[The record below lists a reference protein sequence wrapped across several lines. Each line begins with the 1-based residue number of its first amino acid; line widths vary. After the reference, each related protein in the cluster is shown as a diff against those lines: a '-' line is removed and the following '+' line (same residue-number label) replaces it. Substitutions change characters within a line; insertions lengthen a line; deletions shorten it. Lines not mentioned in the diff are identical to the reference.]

1 MKTEVLEAKDLSVTT
16 DGQAMIDKARKDKV
30 EIVWDRYQAQAKH
43 CTFCETGLSCRICM
57 MGPCRIN
64 PKDPNGKK
72 GVCGADADIIVARNF
87 LRMIA
92 AGAASHSDHGRDLI
106 EVLKSVGE
114 GKASGYSIREPEKL
128 RSLAEEY
135 GIDCKGKDD
144 LNIAR
149 NLAYLMEEDFGTRK
163 DSIMMTKRAPAAR
176 LEIWR
181 KLGVIPRGIDR
192 ETSES
197 LHRTHM
203 GVDNDW
209 VSLLLQG
216 ARNAL
221 ADGWGGS
228 MIGTDLSDII
238 FGIPTPR
245 ESEVN
250 LGVLKHDEVNIILH
264 GHNPVVSEMIF
275 NAAQNPRLL
284 SLAKEH
290 GAAGINLAGVC
301 CTGNEVLMRK
311 GIPMAGN
318 HLMTELAL
326 VTGAVEALIVDYQC
340 VMPSLGKVAQCYHT
354 KMFSTSSKAKFPG
367 AEHVE
372 ITPENALE
380 KAEYLVETAIKN
392 FQNRIK
398 DRVLIPE
405 KPVKQMTGFSIEAI
419 VKALGGS
426 VAPLID
432 AIKSGKIR
440 GAVGVVG
447 CNNPRI
453 KQDSAHRVIVRKLIA
468 NDILVVDTGCVSV
481 ATAKDGLKT
490 PEAAQLAGP
499 GLKEICIA
507 LGVPPVLHMGSC
519 VDNSRIMVLASA
531 LANYL
536 GTDISDLPIAASAP
550 EWYSEKAVT
559 IALYAVASGITT
571 FLGPTPPI
579 KGSQNIVDMALN
591 GLENVF
597 GAHFVVEAD
606 PEKAADLIIN
616 HIESKRAKLGL
627 DSRMKV

>member
-1 MKTEVLEAKDLSVTT
+1 MKEVLEAKDLTVTT
-16 DGQAMIDKARKDKV
+16 DGQAMINKARKDGV
-30 EIVWDRYQAQAKH
+30 EIVWDRYEAQAKH
-43 CTFCETGLSCRICM
+43 CNFCEAGLSCRICM

-64 PKDPNGKK
+64 PKDPEGKT
-72 GVCGADADIIVARNF
+72 GVCGADADIMVARNF
-87 LRMIA
+87 LRMVA

-106 EVLKSVGE
+106 EVLKAVGE
-114 GKASGYSIREPEKL
+114 GKAQGYSIKEPEKL
-128 RSLAEEY
+128 RTLAKEY
-135 GIDCKGKDD
+135 GIDINGKND
-144 LNIAR
+144 LEIAR
-149 NLAYLMEEDFGTRK
+149 NLAYVMQEDFGTRQDAIK
-163 DSIMMTKRAPAAR
+163 MAKRAPAQR
-176 LEIWR
+176 QEIWQ
-181 KLGVIPRGIDR
+181 KLGVMPRGIDR

-203 GVDNDW
+203 GVDNNW

-228 MIGTDLSDII
+228 MIGTDLSDVL
-238 FGIPTPR
+238 FGVPTPKQ
-245 ESEVN
+245 SEVN
-250 LGVLKHDEVNIILH
+250 LGVLKEDEVNIILH

-275 NAAQNPRLL
+275 NASTNPRLL
-284 SLAKEH
+284 AMAKEK

-354 KMFSTSSKAKFPG
+354 KMFSTSAKAKFPN

-372 ITPENALE
+372 ITPENAIE
-380 KAEYLVETAIKN
+380 RAEYLVETAINN

-398 DRVLIPE
+398 DRVMIPDM
-405 KPVKQMTGFSIEAI
+405 PVKQLTGFSIEAI
-419 VKALGGS
+419 VKALGGT
-426 VAPLID
+426 VTPLID
-432 AIKSGKIR
+432 VIKAGKIR
-440 GAVGVVG
+440 GAIGVVG

-453 KQDSAHRVIVRKLIA
+453 KQDSAHRVVVRKLIA
-468 NDILVVDTGCVSV
+468 NDILVVDTGCVAV
-481 ATAKDGLKT
+481 ATAKDGLKM
-490 PEAAQLAGP
+490 PESAKLAGP
-499 GLKEICIA
+499 GLKEVCTA
-507 LGVPPVLHMGSC
+507 LGIPPVLHMGSC
-519 VDNSRIMVLASA
+519 VDNSRIMVLAAA

-536 GTDISDLPIAASAP
+536 GTDISSLPIAASAP

-571 FLGPTPPI
+571 FLGPVPPI
-579 KGSQNIVDMALN
+579 TGSKNIVDMALN

-597 GAHFVVEAD
+597 GARFVVEPD
-606 PEKAADLIIN
+606 PDKAAQLMIN
-616 HIESKRAKLGL
+616 HIEQKRAKLGL
-627 DSRMKV
+627 DSRV

>member
-1 MKTEVLEAKDLSVTT
+1 MKEILEAKDLTVTT
-16 DGQAMIDKARKDKV
+16 DGQAMISKARKDGV
-30 EIVWDRYQAQAKH
+30 EIVWDRYQAQSKH
-43 CTFCETGLSCRICM
+43 CNFCESGLSCRICM

-64 PKDPNGKK
+64 PKEPEGKR

-87 LRMIA
+87 LRMVA

-114 GKASGYSIREPEKL
+114 GKAHGYSIKEPDKL

-135 GIDCKGKDD
+135 GIDCKGKND
-144 LNIAR
+144 LEIAR
-149 NLAYLMEEDFGTRK
+149 NLAYEMEEDFGTRQN
-163 DSIMMTKRAPAAR
+163 SIRMAKRAPAVR
-176 LEIWR
+176 QEIWE
-181 KLGVIPRGIDR
+181 KLRVMPRGIDR

-228 MIGTDLSDII
+228 MIGTDLSDVL
-238 FGIPTPR
+238 FGIPTPKQ
-245 ESEVN
+245 SEVN
-250 LGVLKHDEVNIILH
+250 LGVLKQDEVNIILH
-264 GHNPVVSEMIF
+264 GHNPVVSEMILK
-275 NAAQNPRLL
+275 ASLNPRLL
-284 SLAKEH
+284 SLAKEK

-301 CTGNEVLMRK
+301 CTGNEVLMRA

-326 VTGAVEALIVDYQC
+326 VTGAVESLIVDYQC

-354 KMFSTSSKAKFPG
+354 KMFSTSSKAKFPV

-372 ITPENALE
+372 ITPENGLE
-380 KAEYLVETAIKN
+380 MAEYLVETAISNYK
-392 FQNRIK
+392 NRIK
-398 DRVLIPE
+398 DRVSIPDV
-405 KPVKQMTGFSIEAI
+405 PVKQLTGFSIEAI

-426 VAPLID
+426 ITPLVD
-432 AIKSGKIR
+432 VIKAGKIR

-453 KQDSAHRVIVRKLIA
+453 IQDSAHRVLVRKLIA

-481 ATAKDGLKT
+481 ATAKDGLKM
-490 PEAAQLAGP
+490 PESAQLAGP
-499 GLKEICIA
+499 GLKEICTA
-507 LGVPPVLHMGSC
+507 LGIPPVLHLGSC
-519 VDNSRIMVLASA
+519 VDNSRIMVLAAA

-536 GTDISDLPIAASAP
+536 GTDISALPIAASAP

-559 IALYAVASGITT
+559 IALYAVASGVTT
-571 FLGPTPPI
+571 FLGPTPPVT
-579 KGSQNIVDMALN
+579 GSKNVVNMALD

-597 GAHFVVEAD
+597 GARFVIEAD
-606 PEKAADLIIN
+606 PDKAADLIIN

-627 DSRMKV
+627 DSRVKT